1 MFPPHTS
8 LLSGDFENKR
18 YLSDN
23 GNILICESTFHP
35 NEEGREDATVTWRFL
50 REGAIYGDAG
60 FAIPNIFDVLKKDT
74 DESSGSGSKDIPE
87 EFVVV
92 GDIMDS
98 VTSSE
103 EADGILSSGDDVI
116 SNSIEEAIDR
126 AGWVPPA
133 GDRWA
138 IASPEVDISG
148 KWKLIITEKFKE
160 EYDEFL
166 KSLGQPLI
174 VRGAA
179 LLIVGNTR
187 EETKQGDGGREVYI
201 RGVNAKG
208 VWERTLISSGS
219 DFDTTLSPNE
229 DGSYNH
235 VPVQI
240 LTADSE
246 KVDATSWWEND
257 GTVHVSVTQTRRYG
271 GGNFESRRYLEN
283 NGDVYVCESIFR
295 RDNSADGPDPQLKWK
310 FLREGATFFV
320 GSSK

>member
-1 MFPPHTS
+1 MT
-8 LLSGDFENKR
+8 GDFENKR

-23 GNILICESTFHP
+23 GNILVCESTFHP

-50 REGAIYGDAG
+50 REGAIYGDVG
-60 FAIPNIFDVLKKDT
+60 FALPNIFDVLKKEP
-74 DESSGSGSKDIPE
+74 DETSSNDDDMPE

-98 VTSSE
+98 VTSSD
-103 EADGILSSGDDVI
+103 EA
-116 SNSIEEAIDR
+116 AIDR

-138 IASPEVDISG
+138 IAAPEVNLSG
-148 KWKLIITEKFKE
+148 KWKLIITEQFKE

-187 EETKQGDGGREVYI
+187 EETKQSDGGREMYI
-201 RGVNAKG
+201 KGVNAKG

-219 DFDTTLSPNE
+219 DFDTTLLPNV
-229 DGSYNH
+229 DGSYDH
-235 VPVQI
+235 VPVKI

-257 GTVHVSVTQTRRYG
+257 GTVHVSLTRTKRYG
-271 GGNFESRRYLEN
+271 GGSFESRRYLEN

-295 RDNSADGPDPQLKWK
+295 RDNSADGPDPYLKWK